1 MNEFNHKAFE
11 HLEEEIEDACEYL
24 KEADEAEAD
33 GRAYLARGM
42 KDIAMEEYSHA
53 HFLREYL
60 ISRHAYYEHPNF
72 EKVDQHWH
80 RLLEKFGFKHK

>member
-42 KDIAMEEYSHA
+42 KDIAMEENC
-53 HFLREYL
+53 L
-60 ISRHAYYEHPNF
+60 
-72 EKVDQHWH
+72 
-80 RLLEKFGFKHK
+80 